1 MAVGSGE
8 IGKVRKE
15 MGVLVVKFAK
25 NPYSRGRRADCRQWG
40 SSIQTLITAEALLFY

>member
-15 MGVLVVKFAK
+15 MGMLVVKFAK
-25 NPYSRGRRADCRQWG
+25 NPYSRGLTDCRQWD
-40 SSIQTLITAEALLFY
+40 SSIQTLITAKALSFY